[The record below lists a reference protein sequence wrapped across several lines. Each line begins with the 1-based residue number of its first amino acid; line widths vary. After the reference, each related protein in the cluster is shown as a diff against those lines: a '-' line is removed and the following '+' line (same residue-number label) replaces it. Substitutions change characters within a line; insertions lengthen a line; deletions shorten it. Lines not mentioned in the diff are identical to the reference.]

1 MAKSAKSKVDD
12 VLAAISLVGGRSSRI
27 SDAISI
33 APSIAPF
40 IHDAARAASE
50 AAVDLRQAE
59 SELADVCSR
68 DEINLNR
75 VRENTA
81 MEHYGTQAHAAIDCW
96 VRVNR
101 LQQALRRAVKLLEV
115 EYSSALASEG
125 VQEELAAYASAI
137 VDLQTDLMT
146 REDMVRGSVDALRSI
161 ISASDALK
169 DKERESG
176 AGNAVDRNGDRVTGD
191 AVINRHRRLAEA
203 FRLVEVSDV

>member
-40 IHDAARAASE
+40 IHDAARVASD

-81 MEHYGTQAHAAIDCW
+81 QDFYGTSAHAAMDAY
-96 VRVNR
+96 VRVTK
-101 LQQALRRAVKLLEV
+101 LQQDLKRAVRLLEI
-115 EYSSALASEG
+115 EYANSLATEA
-125 VQEELAAYASAI
+125 VREELANYASAI
-137 VDLQTDLMT
+137 VSLQTELMA
-146 REDMVRGSVDALRSI
+146 REDAVRGSVDALRTI
-161 ISASDALK
+161 ISASDELK
-169 DKERESG
+169 AAERSSG
-176 AGNAVDRNGDRVTGD
+176 AGNAVDKNGDRATGD
-191 AVINRHRRLAEA
+191 AVINRHRRLADA
-203 FRLVEVSDV
+203 LRPVVVTA